1 MKVLNFLRGEA
12 FARGVHPPQHKDTA
26 ALPITRLPFAP
37 RLVVP
42 LSQNVGRPARP
53 VVRVG
58 QEVLRGQPLAE
69 PDGFISVPHHAPAS
83 GVVEEI
89 RLHPTAN
96 GPWTTSVVIRVH
108 AGSTQAV
115 EWEDP
120 RDLAAMDAAE
130 LIEAVQRTGIVGL
143 GGGIFP
149 THAKLRVPKEFPVD
163 TLVVNGCE
171 CEPYLTSDHRIMVE
185 RAADLLTGV
194 AISRRLLGNPRAVIG
209 VEDNKPDAVAAIRA
223 LLPAGG
229 EVTVET
235 VPTKYPQGAGE
246 MLIKTLLGRE
256 VPPDSRSY
264 QIGAYV
270 QNVAT
275 LSNMGALMP
284 RGRGFI
290 ERVITVAGTAVKR
303 PGNYLVPLGTPLRF
317 LLEQV
322 GASAESIEVV
332 FGGPMMGQAV
342 ACLDAPV
349 TKGVSGILV
358 FRGQDLAPRAA
369 HQSLPCIKCGKCVES
384 CPMGLNPST
393 LGMLAAKRQ
402 YSAMADTY
410 RLGACFECGCC
421 TYACPANIPLV
432 QQFRVAKQVLRGAE
446 KAA

>member
-1 MKVLNFLRGEA
+1 MRLLNFLRGET
-12 FARGVHPPQHKDTA
+12 FARGVHPPEHKDTGA
-26 ALPITRLPFAP
+26 MPITRLPFAP

-53 VVRVG
+53 VVQVG

-83 GVVEEI
+83 GIVEEI
-89 RLHPTAN
+89 RLHPTSN
-96 GPWTTSVVIRVH
+96 GPWTPSVIINVY

-120 RDLAAMDAAE
+120 RDLSAMDDDQ
-130 LIEAVQRTGIVGL
+130 LIDAVQRTGIVGL

-149 THAKLRVPKEFPVD
+149 THAKLRVPKQFPVD

-185 RAADLLTGV
+185 RASDLLAGI
-194 AISRRLLGNPRAVIG
+194 AISRRLLGNPRAIIG
-209 VEDNKPDAVAAIRA
+209 IEDNKPDAVEAIRA

-229 EVTVET
+229 DITVET

-275 LSNMGALMP
+275 LANMGALMP

-290 ERVITVAGTAVKR
+290 ERVITVAGTAVAR
-303 PGNYLVPLGTPLRF
+303 PGNYLVPMGTPLRF

-322 GASAESIEVV
+322 GATAESVEVI
-332 FGGPMMGQAV
+332 FGGVMMGQAV
-342 ACLDAPV
+342 ACLDAPI

-358 FRGQDLAPRAA
+358 FRGQDLAPRAERK
-369 HQSLPCIKCGKCVES
+369 SFPCIKCGKCIES

-402 YSAMADTY
+402 FAAMAETY

-421 TYACPANIPLV
+421 TYVCPANIPLV
-432 QQFRVAKQVLRGAE
+432 QQFRMAKQVLSGSG